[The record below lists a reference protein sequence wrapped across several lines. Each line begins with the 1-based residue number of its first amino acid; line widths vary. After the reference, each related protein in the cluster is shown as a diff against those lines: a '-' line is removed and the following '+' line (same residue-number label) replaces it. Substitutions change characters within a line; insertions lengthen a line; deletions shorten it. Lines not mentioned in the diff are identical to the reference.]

1 MSEPKPVEKREV
13 KKPEFKEEYSA
24 KEWAEILGIPE
35 KTFMKLISE
44 AKIEKS
50 SEVDGVPQYKQGDV
64 MKYIV
69 LKEMISLYINYFLS
83 FFGDRGMGVGD
94 LHEGFLG
101 DYKFYSHEEFRGRFG
116 EDASE
121 KIRKRIYDILRK
133 RARRGTLVKVIRDK
147 KPVYILPQYAT
158 PEQRKNDEGRGNYLK
173 IVFFFNPASKSIKS
187 TIPLEKKLTDDE
199 KIAFLAIR
207 TYADTMLWL
216 DEKYSQNDSK
226 Q

>member
-13 KKPEFKEEYSA
+13 KKLEFKSEYSA
-24 KEWAEILGIPE
+24 DEWAEILCIPE

-69 LKEMISLYINYFLS
+69 LKKKISLYINYFLY
-83 FFGDRGMGVGD
+83 FFGDRGMSVGD
-94 LHEGFLG
+94 LHEAFLG
-101 DYKFYSHEEFRGRFG
+101 DYKFYSHEEFRDRFG

-121 KIRKRIYDILRK
+121 KIRMRIYDILRK
-133 RARRGTLVKVIRDK
+133 KVRRGTLVKVIRDR

-158 PEQRKNDEGRGNYLK
+158 PEQKKEQEDRRNALR
-173 IVFFFNPASKSIKS
+173 IIFFFNPASKSIRS
-187 TIPLEKKLTDDE
+187 TIPPKKKLTDDE